1 MDHADLRQLAA
12 GAALDDLDPTERAE
26 LDAHLARCSSCAA
39 LGAELDDVLADLAL
53 VAPEMRPPASLQ
65 ADLLATIRAESPA
78 PRVQPFRRPAPAGP
92 VVPHPAWGGAPW
104 RLAAL
109 TGLAAAAV
117 LAVALA
123 GLGMRIQSLGGEL
136 DTLRTALAA
145 DEAVIAVAANPDH
158 RTASLHAPSG
168 PSATV
173 VWLPGTRDAWL
184 VSRDLPA
191 TPSGRVYQ
199 LWHADGTGVHPLGTF
214 SHDGSGTLATS
225 FGVDLSESAAVMVT
239 LEPVGGAQGEPGPE
253 VVFGEL

>member
-1 MDHADLRQLAA
+1 
-12 GAALDDLDPTERAE
+12 
-26 LDAHLARCSSCAA
+26 
-39 LGAELDDVLADLAL
+39 
-53 VAPEMRPPASLQ
+53 
-65 ADLLATIRAESPA
+65 
-78 PRVQPFRRPAPAGP
+78 
-92 VVPHPAWGGAPW
+92 VPHPAWGGAPW